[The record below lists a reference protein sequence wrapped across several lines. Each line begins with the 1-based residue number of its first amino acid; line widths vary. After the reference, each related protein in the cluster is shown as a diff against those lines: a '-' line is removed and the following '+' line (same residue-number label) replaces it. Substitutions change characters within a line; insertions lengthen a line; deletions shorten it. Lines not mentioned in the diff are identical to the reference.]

1 MMNTM
6 RTTIDGAGRVVVPK
20 PLRERL
26 HVTAGAAVEIEEHD
40 GVIEI
45 RPVAAD
51 VEIVQTPEGPV
62 AATSDPRAVLTG
74 EEVRQTLEHVRQ

>member
-1 MMNTM
+1 M
-6 RTTIDGAGRVVVPK
+6 PK

-26 HVTAGAAVEIEEHD
+26 HVTAGAAVEIDEHD

-45 RPVAAD
+45 RPVAGD

-62 AATSDPRAVLTG
+62 AATSDARAVVTD
-74 EEVRQTLEHVRQ
+74 EEMRQTLEHVRK